1 MGKSSLVNKILGDER
16 SIVTNIAGTTR
27 DAIDSQFTYE
37 GQSMVLI
44 DTAGLRRR
52 SKVEES
58 LEYYSVIRTLRAV
71 DRSNVTVALIDA
83 TEGSLNRI
91 RRSLV
96 TPMRAVRA

>member
-1 MGKSSLVNKILGDER
+1 
-16 SIVTNIAGTTR
+16 
-27 DAIDSQFTYE
+27 
-37 GQSMVLI
+37 MVLI